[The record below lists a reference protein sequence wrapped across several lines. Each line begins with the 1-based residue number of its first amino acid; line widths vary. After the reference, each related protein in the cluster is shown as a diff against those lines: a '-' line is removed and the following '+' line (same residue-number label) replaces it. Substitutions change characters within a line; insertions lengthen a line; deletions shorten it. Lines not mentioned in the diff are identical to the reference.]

1 MRFLLVGAPVETF
14 SPGANLHRTVSWQL
28 YAAAAIFL
36 ATYVLISI
44 RRFRLIAIER
54 PAVAMLGAAL
64 MVLVGVVSP
73 VEALAAIDVGVLV
86 LLLGMMLLV
95 GGLEVCGFFDWVSLF
110 VAARARTQLRF
121 LASLMAATAL
131 LSALVL
137 NDAVVFLM
145 TPIVVRSC
153 RSMRVDPVPYLVAEA
168 VAANVGSVATEV
180 GNPQNA
186 YIGIASGIP
195 FLDYTV
201 VMAPIAAACLAVA
214 IALLWV
220 AFRRRLAAPITR
232 PAPEDVTPLIVRR
245 RGVAFTLVA
254 ISATVAGFFVTP
266 TTYLPALALAGGSFV
281 LFFLPAVE
289 PGWVSSRGLMAKVD
303 WSILLFF
310 IGLFVVIAGV
320 ERSGLSAAIENGVPG
335 VSGGALRTV
344 PGLSVLSALLSNMV
358 SNVPAVLLLAPLVR
372 TSPAAAQKP
381 LWLAL
386 AASSTLAGNATI
398 LGAAANVIVVQ
409 AASKE
414 GVEVSMADFV
424 RGGLPTTLA
433 TLALSI
439 AVLTLFL

>member
-1 MRFLLVGAPVETF
+1 M
-14 SPGANLHRTVSWQL
+14 SWQL

-54 PAVAMLGAAL
+54 PAVAMLGGAL
-64 MVLVGVVSP
+64 MVLVGVVTP
-73 VEALAAIDVGVLV
+73 AEALAAIDLGVIV

-95 GGLEVCGFFDWVSLF
+95 GGLEVCGFFDWVSF
-110 VAARARTQLRF
+110 FIAARARTQVRF
-121 LASLMAATAL
+121 LASLMGATAA

-153 RSMRVDPVPYLVAEA
+153 RSMRIDPVPYLVAEA
-168 VAANVGSVATEV
+168 IAANVGSVATEV

-186 YIGIASGIP
+186 FIGIASGIP
-195 FLDYTV
+195 FLDYTLL
-201 VMAPIAAACLAVA
+201 MAPIAAACLAIA
-214 IALLWV
+214 IGLLWV
-220 AFRRRLAAPITR
+220 AFRARLSAPIVHAVGEEV
-232 PAPEDVTPLIVRR
+232 APIIVRR
-245 RGVAFTLVA
+245 RGVAFTLLA
-254 ISATVAGFFVTP
+254 ITATVAGFFLTP
-266 TTYLPALALAGGSFV
+266 TTYLPVLALAGGSFV

-289 PGWVSSRGLMAKVD
+289 PGSVSSRGLMARVD

-320 ERSGLSAAIENGVPG
+320 DRSGLSVAIENGVAG
-335 VSGGALRTV
+335 VSGGSLGTV
-344 PGLSVLSALLSNMV
+344 VGLSAVSALLSNMV

-372 TSPAAAQKP
+372 ASPAAVQKP
-381 LWLAL
+381 LWFAL

-414 GVEVSMADFV
+414 GVEVSMAEFV
-424 RGGLPTTLA
+424 RGGLPATLA
-433 TLALSI
+433 TLALSTAI
-439 AVLTLFL
+439 LALLPV